1 MSFCLVDQV
10 CILAC
15 SVVPEAK
22 AVHSAGDHVS
32 TQDFAVT
39 QKLFMV
45 QRRLCKLSHEQCV
58 ADLVSS
64 RDPGS
69 IRLMEMV
76 RAVQRMEHE
85 QA

>member
-58 ADLVSS
+58 ADLVFFA
-64 RDPGS
+64 GS
-69 IRLMEMV
+69 WFHSPHGDG
-76 RAVQRMEHE
+76 AGGPAHG
-85 QA
+85 A